1 MVYATVVGSR
11 ESPGSL
17 EMAGLL
23 EELQKL
29 YPDLVGQVKK
39 VVSELV
45 RCTLLRED
53 QLSSGLQD
61 AVHKMSGATRTM
73 RLEAARVRNPKP

>member
-17 EMAGLL
+17 EMAVLL

-45 RCTLLRED
+45 RITLLRED

-61 AVHKMSGATRTM
+61 AVQKMSGATRTM
-73 RLEAARVRNPKP
+73 RLEAARVRNPEP